1 MCCEHY
7 NNVAIVPIV
16 CSECNMYVACMNDTS
31 FSARVSDL
39 GHHLTPAD
47 RRVIAYLTDNRER
60 ALYSSAAD
68 IAQAVGTSDAT
79 VIRTVRKLG
88 YAGLDALRQ
97 ALADDL
103 RRDLTLSDRMANEL
117 MQGGEGPALAGAAAT
132 LRASLDAIEA
142 IDGETVDRM
151 VQSLVD
157 ARSVHVF
164 GIGPSGFVAG
174 YFAAQLTRL
183 GFEAQALTQTG
194 LQCADDLIRM
204 KPGDAVVALAYD
216 RPYPEV
222 TALFDRATEF
232 TLPSILVTSTGPR
245 LPDRR
250 AGVTVRVPRGRAE
263 GFGLHAGT
271 MALLE
276 GLLIAC
282 AGAVPEISRRSL
294 DTLNSIR
301 RDLSGDGMGL

>member
-1 MCCEHY
+1 M
-7 NNVAIVPIV
+7 
-16 CSECNMYVACMNDTS
+16 S
-31 FSARVSDL
+31 FSARTSDL
-39 GHHLTPAD
+39 GVSLTPAD

-68 IAQAVGTSDAT
+68 IAQAVRASDAT

-88 YAGLDALRQ
+88 YSGLDALRQ

-117 MQGGEGPALAGAAAT
+117 RQSEDGTALTGAAAT
-132 LRASLDAIEA
+132 LRVGLDAIEA
-142 IDGETVDRM
+142 IDGRTVDELIRI
-151 VQSLVD
+151 LVD
-157 ARSVHVF
+157 ARCIHVF

-174 YFAAQLTRL
+174 YFAAQLARL
-183 GFEAQALTQTG
+183 GFEARALTQTG

-204 KPGDAVVALAYD
+204 KPGDAVAALAYD

-222 TALFDRATEF
+222 TALFDRAVQQN
-232 TLPSILVTSTGPR
+232 LSSILITSTGPR

-250 AGVTVRVPRGRAE
+250 ASVTLRVPRGRAE

-276 GLLIAC
+276 GMLIAC
-282 AGAVPEISRRSL
+282 AGAKPDKSRDAL
-294 DTLNSIR
+294 DTLNAIR